1 MAGDFYLRSGRS
13 ALTEIDSWD
22 MVQGWSNSTNGVFS
36 MSGGILA
43 GTIIFFMVAIVVAFG
58 IPYRYYSQRENR

>member
-1 MAGDFYLRSGRS
+1 
-13 ALTEIDSWD
+13 
-22 MVQGWSNSTNGVFS
+22 

-58 IPYRYYSQRENR
+58 IPYYHYSRRENK